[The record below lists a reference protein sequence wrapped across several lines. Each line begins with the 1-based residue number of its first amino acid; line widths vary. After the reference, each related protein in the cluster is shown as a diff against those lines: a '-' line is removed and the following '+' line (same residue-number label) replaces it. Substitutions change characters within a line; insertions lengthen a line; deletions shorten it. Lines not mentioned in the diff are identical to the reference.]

1 MDLYHALEDLLRPSV
16 LLFLFLGL
24 AIANL
29 WRKRREGRGRLLAV
43 TVPYVLLYLMFM
55 PIIDYLILIPL
66 EGPYPRT
73 VSLAERPEVLVVL
86 SGYMY
91 APDDANPKRVEL
103 GVDTLA
109 RCMTALKL
117 YRKARGCPILVSGGR
132 SIGAPK
138 GPRLAEAMRD
148 FFRENGVKASDLI
161 VENQSNNTHEN
172 ATESAGLLRKRGF
185 QRIVLITDSMH
196 MRRASLCFEKLGFE
210 VVPAACTSYTGRFRH
225 DWTSYLPSP
234 RGAARFLEGVHEWVG
249 LAYYK
254 LRGWV

>member
-1 MDLYHALEDLLRPSV
+1 MYHALEDLLRPSV

-29 WRKRREGRGRLLAV
+29 WRKRRESRGRLVAV

-55 PIIDYLILIPL
+55 PVIDYLILIPL
-66 EGPYPRT
+66 ERPYPRT
-73 VSLAERPEVLVVL
+73 TKLAERPEVLVVL
-86 SGYMY
+86 SGYIY
-91 APDDANPKRVEL
+91 APDDGDAERVEL

-109 RCMTALKL
+109 RCIHALRL
-117 YRKARGCPILVSGGR
+117 YRKFHRCPILVSGGR

-148 FFRENGVKASDLI
+148 FFREQGVPASDLI
-161 VENQSNNTHEN
+161 VEDQSNNTHEN
-172 ATESAGLLRKRGF
+172 AGDSAPLLRERGF
-185 QRIVLITDSMH
+185 GRIVLVTDAIH

-210 VVPAACTSYTGRFRH
+210 VVPSAATSYTERFRH

-234 RGAARFLEGVHEWVG
+234 RGATRFLEGVHEWVG

-254 LRGWV
+254 LRGWI